1 MSSDRAAIAA
11 EASRGNRSEGNVEQ
25 DYQIILPTLPTGRI
39 VLNTVFLHA
48 DVKGRPYRVEDFR
61 DALAQHGALPEV
73 ISLGA
78 YQINHVW
85 AVTFKNA
92 DATRKMLAA
101 TEMVV
106 KGRRCLVIDPQ
117 NQEVKLKLHW
127 LLHGVA
133 DEDIR
138 SAFSPYGSVS
148 EVTRERW
155 RVAGVNE
162 KTSTTRTVLLKLK
175 SGLKLGDLPHQI
187 RVAGELALVVAPG
200 RPMQCLRC
208 HGEGHVRREC
218 KVPRCS
224 RCRRFGHTDN
234 HCERSYASVVGLA
247 GTDAAAEY
255 IMDAA
260 EATEAAKGSGDLVPE
275 KTAAGA
281 TDETTAA
288 AGGGDSG
295 APGKPGDSGDPS
307 KDDVTRTDDHLTASQ
322 TPEAMDVTGM
332 PIAKRAHV
340 DVAEG
345 DANDLT
351 DQADE
356 PPTKATPGRRS
367 TTRLKT
373 NVTQRR
379 TTAEAVAAP
388 KHLDDPGPEGVS

>member
-1 MSSDRAAIAA
+1 MSSHRAVIAA
-11 EASRGNRSEGNVEQ
+11 EASRGNRSEGNEEQ

-39 VLNTVFLHA
+39 VSNTVFLHA

-127 LLHGVA
+127 LLYGVA

-138 SAFSPYGSVS
+138 SAFSTYGSVS

-224 RCRRFGHTDN
+224 RCRRFGHTDT
-234 HCERSYASVVGLA
+234 HCERSYASAVGPA
-247 GTDAAAEY
+247 GTDLATEY

-260 EATEAAKGSGDLVPE
+260 EAAEAAKGSGDLGPE
-275 KTAAGA
+275 EAA
-281 TDETTAA
+281 DETKDEAIAA

-295 APGKPGDSGDPS
+295 ATGKPVDAGDLS
-307 KDDVTRTDDHLTASQ
+307 KDGVTRTDNHLTASQ
-322 TPEAMDVTGM
+322 NPDAMEVTETTV
-332 PIAKRAHV
+332 AKRAHV

-345 DANDLT
+345 DANDIT
-351 DQADE
+351 AQADE
-356 PPTKATPGRRS
+356 PPMKATPGRRS

-373 NVTQRR
+373 NVSERR
-379 TTAEAVAAP
+379 TTGVAVSAST
-388 KHLDDPGPEGVS
+388 HLYDPGPKGVP